1 MSYFIFLTKCYIYI
15 YKTCGDTIYIA
26 IIVKIS
32 LIHWY
37 PHFVDD
43 RQIWLSLCN
52 WQCSNVRCKTMQR
65 NAHTLQYLHQHNQG
79 ALPTQTDH
87 IFRTS
92 LFWDIKQRRFVVI
105 YRRFGKK
112 LWAPSARIKQSKQEE
127 EVLFSVTLEDET
139 DSLETS
145 LNVNLHCVT
154 SQKS

>member
-1 MSYFIFLTKCYIYI
+1 MTDKSDCHYVTDSAQMS
-15 YKTCGDTIYIA
+15 DA
-26 IIVKIS
+26 
-32 LIHWY
+32 
-37 PHFVDD
+37 
-43 RQIWLSLCN
+43 N
-52 WQCSNVRCKTMQR
+52 QCSAM
-65 NAHTLQYLHQHNQG
+65 HTPFSICTNITKG

-92 LFWDIKQRRFVVI
+92 LFWDITQRRFVVI

-112 LWAPSARIKQSKQEE
+112 LWVPSARIKQSKQEE

-145 LNVNLHCVT
+145 LNDNLHCVT